1 VLWLYIVIIAAV
13 LGVLGYL
20 MVRSRP
26 KPEVLEAYPYTKNE
40 NLFSASQRSFLSV
53 LDQAVGDKFRI
64 LGKIRI
70 ADIAALKKLSDRSAR
85 KRALSKI
92 AGKHFDYILCSRDD
106 LSVVAAVG
114 LDDKTREYADRK
126 ERDAFIAGLCDAI
139 SLPLLRF
146 EAGEQRSV
154 SEIRSTILK
163 KLRIDDKPQ
172 SETEPEDIQDL
183 PSEET
188 RVADEEIQRDFIE
201 EGSEDFNL
209 EEVTP
214 LCPVCAAPMTAR
226 TMEVSSGE
234 TKEFWCCTSHPNC
247 RGVLSK
253 DF

>member
-1 VLWLYIVIIAAV
+1 MLWLSIVIIAAV
-13 LGVLGYL
+13 LGALGYL

-26 KPEVLEAYPYTKNE
+26 KPDVLETYPYTKNE
-40 NLFSASQRSFLSV
+40 NLFSAPERSFLSV
-53 LDQAVGDKFRI
+53 LDQAVGDRFRI

-70 ADIAALKKLSDRSAR
+70 ADIVSLKKLSDRSAR
-85 KRALSKI
+85 KRALNKI

-106 LSVVAAVG
+106 LAVVAAVG
-114 LDDKTREYADRK
+114 LNDKSREHSDRK
-126 ERDAFIAGLCDAI
+126 ERDAFIAGLCNAI
-139 SLPLLRF
+139 SLPFLRF
-146 EAGEQRSV
+146 EAGEEYTV

-172 SETEPEDIQDL
+172 NETEPEDIQDL

-188 RVADEEIQRDFIE
+188 RFADEEIQRDFIE

-209 EEVTP
+209 EEVMP

-226 TMEVSSGE
+226 TMEVSPGE
-234 TKEFWCCTSHPNC
+234 MKEFWCCTNHPDC